1 MRKIIFHL
9 STGFAGMD
17 ATDNGSYPDD
27 VTTEE
32 LDNDAWQRAIQH
44 AESYGIYPDS
54 DLEDISAEDYDHL
67 VQSGDADNYT
77 DNIDGWWE
85 DYDPEK
91 HDGLVAGGGNWEW
104 EEFKAP

>member
-54 DLEDISAEDYDHL
+54 DL
-67 VQSGDADNYT
+67 
-77 DNIDGWWE
+77 
-85 DYDPEK
+85 
-91 HDGLVAGGGNWEW
+91 
-104 EEFKAP
+104 

>member
-9 STGFAGMD
+9 STGFAGMN

-32 LDNDAWQRAIQH
+32 LDNDAWHLALEH
-44 AESYGIYPDS
+44 ASFYGVYPES
-54 DLEDISAEDYDHL
+54 DLEGISDEDMAEL
-67 VQSGDADNYT
+67 EENGDADNYT

-91 HDGLVAGGGNWEW
+91 HDGLVAGGGKWSWCE
-104 EEFKAP
+104 

>member
-9 STGFAGMD
+9 STGYAGMD
-17 ATDNGSYPDD
+17 STDNGTYPDD

-32 LDNDAWQRAIQH
+32 LYNEAWQMAVEH
-44 AESYGIYPDS
+44 AASYGVYPLS
-54 DLEDISAEDYDHL
+54 DLEGISDEDMAEL
-67 VQSGDADNYT
+67 EENGDDDNYT

-91 HDGLVAGGGNWEW
+91 HDGLVAGGGEW
-104 EEFKAP
+104 KWRE

>member
-9 STGFAGMD
+9 STGFAGMN

-27 VTTEE
+27 VTDKE
-32 LDNDAWQRAIQH
+32 LNDDAWQHAIQH
-44 AESYGIYPDS
+44 AEFYGIYPYS
-54 DLEDISAEDYDHL
+54 DLEDISLEDYDHL
-67 VQSGDADNYT
+67 VQSGDIDNYSS
-77 DNIDGWWE
+77 NVEGWWE